1 MIVEKKLKVLI
12 VQNNPT
18 LLKKSENI
26 KNCSELLSKF
36 SV

>member
-1 MIVEKKLKVLI
+1 MIEEKNLKVLI

-26 KNCSELLSKF
+26 KNCSEMLSKF
-36 SV
+36 SL